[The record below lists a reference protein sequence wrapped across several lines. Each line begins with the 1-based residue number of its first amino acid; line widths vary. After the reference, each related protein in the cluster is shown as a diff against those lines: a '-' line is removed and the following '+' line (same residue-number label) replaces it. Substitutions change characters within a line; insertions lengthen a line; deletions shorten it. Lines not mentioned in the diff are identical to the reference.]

1 MRLTFHK
8 EGLRVTDLASRE
20 FVPFSK
26 ETPTLKGDGLAVFE
40 RLLANDWVV
49 VDGHHLEKSFAF
61 ANFREALAF
70 TNRVGELAENMN
82 HHPDIE
88 LGWGR
93 VKLTVWSH
101 DAGGLTESDFI
112 WAAKVDALL

>member
-1 MRLTFHK
+1 M
-8 EGLRVTDLASRE
+8 TDLAARD

-26 ETPTLKGDGLAVFE
+26 HTPTLAGESLGALAGQ
-40 RLLANDWVV
+40 LGNDWAVV
-49 VDGHHLEKSFAF
+49 EGHHLEKRYGFE
-61 ANFREALAF
+61 NFRDALAF
-70 TNRVGELAENMN
+70 TNRVGELAESVG

-93 VKLTVWSH
+93 VKLVIWSH

-112 WAAKVDALL
+112 WAAKADALLADTP